1 MVPDDWHNLLV
12 QLNSI
17 PDNDTSS
24 PAAMSLAKHWLRT
37 CVEGHDRCNRNRTS
51 QYSPTRIIDV
61 GGLKFGHRPRI
72 LHNVVLHEHYIALS
86 HRWGVKGLPITTRS
100 NLTYRKEGFDLTEL
114 SQTMRDAIDI
124 VLALGY
130 RYVWIDALCIIQDS
144 PDDWLCEASKMS
156 SVFSGAVVTI
166 AVADAE
172 DHTQGIFRKRVA
184 RCNRPFYI
192 PYLKGIPYRD
202 KTHSDGEGK
211 YYIFPRNDIV
221 GAGARSKGTLDTR
234 GWM

>member
-1 MVPDDWHNLLV
+1 
-12 QLNSI
+12 
-17 PDNDTSS
+17 
-24 PAAMSLAKHWLRT
+24 MSLVAYWLRT
-37 CVEGHDRCNRNRTS
+37 CIESHVQCNCNRTS

-61 GGLKFGHRPRI
+61 GGLKLGQRPRI
-72 LHNVVLHEHYIALS
+72 LQDTVLSEPYVALS
-86 HRWGVKGLPITTRS
+86 HRWGVQGLPITTCK
-100 NLTYRKEGFDLTEL
+100 NLAGRGEGFDLAEL
-114 SQTMRDAIDI
+114 SRTMRDAIDI

-130 RYVWIDALCIIQDS
+130 RYLWIDALCIIQDS
-144 PDDWLCEASKMS
+144 PNDWLSEASKMS

-172 DHTQGIFRKRVA
+172 NHTQGIFRKRVA
-184 RCNRPFYI
+184 RCKRPFHV
-192 PYLKGIPYRD
+192 PYRD
-202 KTHSDGEGK
+202 KTHIDGEDK